1 MVADGFEM
9 TLIFSGLNKKVRR
22 MFMEQD
28 LIAPKK
34 QKNKTCFDLD
44 EVRKYKCCARQ
55 AETIFV

>member
-1 MVADGFEM
+1 MVADAFEM

-34 QKNKTCFDLD
+34 QKEKTCFDLD
-44 EVRKYKCCARQ
+44 EVRRYKYCAQQ
-55 AETIFV
+55 AEPNFV